1 MNDDEH
7 NEMVWKAA
15 MYALRETLCMMAVV
29 VLFMCIIVALT
40 HSAGTP

>member
-7 NEMVWKAA
+7 NKMVWDAA
-15 MYALRETLCMMAVV
+15 MYALGQTLFMLAVV
-29 VLFMCIIVALT
+29 VMFMCIIVALT